1 GPDRLR
7 QRLWQGG
14 RMRVDQAL
22 EQGSERPLGEPAGER
37 IHRHQPPGV
46 DRLVLGVLDDLV
58 VVHAHLERAA
68 PAIGRLDLA
77 VDDEA
82 LPAREDA
89 GEVGLAEPDRAEK
102 PGGVSQGDEQRDL
115 GTATR
120 RRAHAGDGPRAGA
133 WLGPHRQSAQR
144 GELAPVLVAIREVHR
159 ASATVIKPSFSSNLA
174 RWGPTPLT

>member
-1 GPDRLR
+1 
-7 QRLWQGG
+7 
-14 RMRVDQAL
+14 
-22 EQGSERPLGEPAGER
+22 
-37 IHRHQPPGV
+37 V

-89 GEVGLAEPDRAEK
+89 GEIGLAEPDRAEK
-102 PGGVSQGDEQRDL
+102 AGGVSQGDEERDL
-115 GTATR
+115 GAATR

-133 WLGPHRQSAQR
+133 GLGANRQPAQR
-144 GELAPVLVAIREVHR
+144 GELAPVLMTIREVQQGVGHR
-159 ASATVIKPSFSSNLA
+159 DQAQLFKQLGALGAHALDELKRRIDAGGPRRGRGRGGYRALPPHGQSVASLS
-174 RWGPTPLT
+174 GPML